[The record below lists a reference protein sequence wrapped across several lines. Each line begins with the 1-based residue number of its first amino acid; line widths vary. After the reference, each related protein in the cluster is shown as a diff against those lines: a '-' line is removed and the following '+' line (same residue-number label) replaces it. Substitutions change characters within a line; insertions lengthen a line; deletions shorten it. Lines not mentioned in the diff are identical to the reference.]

1 MVEFTDTQ
9 LLAWVS
15 AFMWPLTRILG
26 IFSSAPLF
34 AHGSLPMQPR
44 VGLAVF
50 LAMLVAPGLPAAT
63 QTDVLSWYGLLLL
76 LQQFLIGVAIGFV
89 MGLVFSGIEL
99 AGELVG
105 MTMGLGFAT
114 FFDPQ
119 SKGRSSV
126 ISQFLSL
133 LALLLFLSADF
144 HLLLIEILVQ
154 SFRTLP
160 IELNVMHWS
169 SIRQIAFWGAY
180 VFSIGVQL
188 SLPVVTA
195 LLITNIV
202 LGVLTR
208 AAPQL
213 NLFGIGFPITMTV
226 GFLMLGLCLPY
237 WSTPLLRMLQGG
249 LELVRQIN

>member
-26 IFSSAPLF
+26 IFTSAPLLG
-34 AHGSLPMQPR
+34 HSSLPIQSR
-44 VGLAVF
+44 VALAVF
-50 LAMLVAPGLPAAT
+50 IALLVAPGLPATT
-63 QTDVLSWYGLLLL
+63 QHDVLSWYGLLIGV
-76 LQQFLIGVAIGFV
+76 QQFLIGIAIGFV
-89 MGLVFSGIEL
+89 MNLVFTGFEL
-99 AGELVG
+99 AGELIG
-105 MTMGLGFAT
+105 MSMGLGFAT

-119 SKGRSSV
+119 SKGRTSV

-133 LALLLFLSADF
+133 LALLLFMAADF
-144 HLLLIEILVQ
+144 HLLLIESLVL

-160 IELNVMHWS
+160 LEVNALHWS
-169 SIRQIAFWGAY
+169 SLRQIAFWGAHI
-180 VFSIGVQL
+180 FSIGVQI

-195 LLITNIV
+195 LLIANLA

-213 NLFGIGFPITMTV
+213 NLFGIGFPVTMAL

-237 WSTPLLRMLQGG
+237 WATPIQRLLQSG
-249 LELVRQIN
+249 LEMVRQLN

>member
-1 MVEFTDTQ
+1 MVDFTDTQ

-26 IFSSAPLF
+26 IFSTAPVLGH
-34 AHGSLPMQPR
+34 ASLPIQSR
-44 VGLAVF
+44 VGLAVL
-50 LAMLVAPGLPAAT
+50 LAILVAPGLPAST
-63 QTDVLSWYGLLLL
+63 EQDILSWYGLLITV
-76 LQQFLIGVAIGFV
+76 QQFLIGVAIGFV
-89 MGLVFSGIEL
+89 MSLIFTGIEL

-133 LALLLFLSADF
+133 LALLLFLAADF
-144 HLLLIEILVQ
+144 HLLLIETLVQ

-160 IELNVMHWS
+160 IEVNALHWS
-169 SIRQIAFWGAY
+169 SIRNIAFWGGHI
-180 VFSIGVQL
+180 FSIGVQI

-195 LLITNIV
+195 LLITNLA
-202 LGVLTR
+202 LGILTR

-213 NLFGIGFPITMTV
+213 NLFGIGFPVTMSV

-237 WSTPLLRMLQGG
+237 WSTPIMRLLQSG
-249 LELVRQIN
+249 LDLIRSLN